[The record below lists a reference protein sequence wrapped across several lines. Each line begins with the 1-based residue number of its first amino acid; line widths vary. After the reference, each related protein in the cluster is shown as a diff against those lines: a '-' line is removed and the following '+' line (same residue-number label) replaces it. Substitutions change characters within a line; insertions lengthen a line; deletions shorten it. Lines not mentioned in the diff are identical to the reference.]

1 MDLELVTLFYKF
13 LCEVSEQ
20 LISKHLFFK
29 GYIQQDFS
37 IVTKIELNKINLVI
51 YWYLMHFFTS
61 CYFALKATKSL
72 VFLAVLNQPVLS
84 VRDVLKIFT
93 KVFGKQ
99 WWWNTFLLK
108 MRSYNLKHANLKS
121 TLSCAKFSEQGR
133 FRKLRDGSFCFM
145 CCAITAVRFL
155 QTNRVFLF
163 WKHAIK

>member
-37 IVTKIELNKINLVI
+37 IVTKIGLNKINLVI
-51 YWYLMHFFTS
+51 YWYLMYFFSS
-61 CYFALKATKSL
+61 CYFVLKATKSL
-72 VFLAVLNQPVLS
+72 VFFGSVERANAVCE
-84 VRDVLKIFT
+84 DVLKIFT

-108 MRSYNLKHANLKS
+108 MHSYNLKHANLKR
-121 TLSCAKFSEQGR
+121 TLSCAKFSEQDR
-133 FRKLRDGSFCFM
+133 FRKLRDGSICFM
-145 CCAITAVRFL
+145 CCALTA
-155 QTNRVFLF
+155 TNRVFLF
-163 WKHAIK
+163 LKHAIK